1 MKNIV
6 LIGFMGTGKTEV
18 GRILSKKL
26 GYSLVDSDSLIEKEQ
41 KMTIAEIFEHFG
53 EPAFRDMECDS
64 IKRIADKERLVLAT
78 GGGVPLREENM
89 SHLRRKGVI
98 VCLTAS
104 SETILQRT
112 VTDNHRPLLQVKDPL
127 KKINDLIET
136 RKPYYERADVIINT
150 EGKTPL
156 EVAEE
161 IIDAVGRRNSHWG
174 EG

>member
-6 LIGFMGTGKTEV
+6 LIGFMGTGKTAV

-26 GYSLVDSDSLIEKEQ
+26 GYALVDSDSLIEKEQ
-41 KMTIAEIFEHFG
+41 KMTIAEIFEHCG
-53 EPAFRDMECDS
+53 ERAFRDMESAS
-64 IKRIADKERLVLAT
+64 IKRLAEKERLVLAT

-89 SHLRRKGVI
+89 THLRRKGVI

-104 SETILQRT
+104 PDTILRRT
-112 VTDNHRPLLQVKDPL
+112 VSHNHRPLLRVKDPL
-127 KKINDLIET
+127 KEIKDLIET
-136 RKPYYERADVIINT
+136 RKTYYERADLIINT

-156 EVAEE
+156 EVADE
-161 IIDAVGRRNSHWG
+161 IIEAVGGSNGHRG